1 MFNIA
6 DVIVILI
13 VLVFGLLG
21 YKKGFIKTAFG
32 MASFFVAIVL
42 AFSLYKPVIYTIT
55 MNTEI
60 DEWIYNTIA
69 GKVEEKDS
77 INVENKSDDISI
89 DEAIKNLPEN
99 MKEQLGLDEIK
110 AQAKVAIAERVTE
123 IALNIIAFISVYIIA
138 RVLLAILC
146 FVLDKLMLLP
156 VLKQLNEILG
166 LIMGLLRGVFG
177 IFIVFSVITFLS
189 SVCNIEVTNL
199 YISNSLIAKFLYE
212 NNFIIYLLS

>member
-32 MASFFVAIVL
+32 MASFFVAIIL
-42 AFSLYKPVIYTIT
+42 AFSLYKPVGYTISV
-55 MNTEI
+55 NTEI

-69 GKVEEKDS
+69 GKVEEKES
-77 INVENKSDDISI
+77 MNIENKSDVSSI
-89 DEAIKNLPEN
+89 GEAIKNLPEN
-99 MKEQLGLDEIK
+99 MKEQIGLDEVK
-110 AQAKVAIAERVTE
+110 DHAKSAIAESVTE
-123 IALNIIAFISVYIIA
+123 VALNIIAFVGIYVIA
-138 RVLLAILC
+138 RVLLAVLC

-166 LIMGLLRGVFG
+166 LMMGLLRGVFG

-189 SVCNIEVTNL
+189 SVCDIEVINL

>member
-42 AFSLYKPVIYTIT
+42 AFSLYKPVVYTIT

-110 AQAKVAIAERVTE
+110 TQAKVAIAERVTE

-166 LIMGLLRGVFG
+166 LIIGLLRGVFG

-189 SVCNIEVTNL
+189 SVCDIEVINL

>member
-1 MFNIA
+1 MFNVA

-13 VLVFGLLG
+13 VLIFGLLG

-42 AFSLYKPVIYTIT
+42 AFSLYKPVVYTIT

-77 INVENKSDDISI
+77 VNVENKSDNTSIS
-89 DEAIKNLPEN
+89 EAIKNLPEN

-110 AQAKVAIAERVTE
+110 NQAKVAIAERVTE

-166 LIMGLLRGVFG
+166 LIIGLLRGVFG

-189 SVCNIEVTNL
+189 SVFDMEVLNL